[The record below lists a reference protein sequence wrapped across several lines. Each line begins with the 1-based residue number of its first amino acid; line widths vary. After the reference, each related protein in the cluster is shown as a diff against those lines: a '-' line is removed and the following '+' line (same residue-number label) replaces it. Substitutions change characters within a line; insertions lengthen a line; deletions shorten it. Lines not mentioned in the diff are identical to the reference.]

1 MLIGVYSMAATTL
14 IRITNTSAQLIPI
27 MVNSIDAKKANTKSS
42 VLSTSEGVY
51 QMVAGSEITI
61 ELQRVSVSQLN
72 QLQNLGQIKYS

>member
-1 MLIGVYSMAATTL
+1 MAATTL
-14 IRITNTSAQLIPI
+14 IRITHTSAQLIPI

-42 VLSTSEGVY
+42 VPSTSEGVY